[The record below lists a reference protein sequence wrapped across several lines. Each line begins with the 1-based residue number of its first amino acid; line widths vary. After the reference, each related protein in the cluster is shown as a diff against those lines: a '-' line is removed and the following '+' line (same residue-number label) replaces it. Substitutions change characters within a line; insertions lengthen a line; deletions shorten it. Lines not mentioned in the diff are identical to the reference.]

1 MTDQSTPTHMRI
13 LLIDDSP
20 EDARLLQYTCRQS
33 GISADYKL
41 VDSAS
46 ALSAVLHETW
56 HAIVS
61 DYRIP
66 GFGAEPAIQ
75 MIRQRDA
82 DVPVIVVSHTINA
95 DESQRLLNLG
105 ADQVLQ
111 KSARAHL
118 PEIIRQRAQQSLMAS
133 PAR

>member
-1 MTDQSTPTHMRI
+1 MRI

-20 EDARLLQYTCRQS
+20 EDARLLQYTCHQG
-33 GISADYKL
+33 GISAHYEI

-46 ALSAVLHETW
+46 SLSAVLHETW

-61 DYRIP
+61 DYRMP

-75 MIRQRDA
+75 MIRERDA
-82 DVPVIVVSHTINA
+82 NVPVIVVSHTINA

-105 ADQVLQ
+105 ADRVLQ
-111 KSARAHL
+111 KSERIHL
-118 PEIIRQRAQQSLMAS
+118 PNIIKQRAQSGRHTG
-133 PAR
+133 PAT